1 MIRIISH
8 TIFFSH
14 NRHNNDCVL
23 FAGRKERSG
32 ETPIQRHAIH
42 YHSLYDNKILRK
54 FRGHVNDVVDISM
67 CPANDCFLTSSSD
80 RTVRLWTLQEAGC
93 LAQMELPTG
102 TQGTPHAVYDSTGMV
117 LGITVSGST
126 EQYVHLYD
134 ARNYASGAFAEL
146 RIPHSSIENAIQNQ
160 QGAAELSKAEW
171 SSIAFNASGN
181 QLLATAP
188 QGLVLLLDGFEGT
201 VQKALCSEGAL
212 SACYTADD
220 KSVLTG
226 YRDGTIGCWNVD
238 SGMLLKKLP
247 GHSGPVGCIASNPKY
262 AMFASCCTSTA
273 LWLW

>member
-1 MIRIISH
+1 MIRFLLH
-8 TIFFSH
+8 TIFFSP

-23 FAGRKERSG
+23 FAGRKGRSG
-32 ETPIQRHAIH
+32 ETPTQRHSIH

-54 FRGHVNDVVDISM
+54 FRGHVDDVADISM

-102 TQGTPHAVYDSTGMV
+102 AQGTPHAVYDSTGMV
-117 LGITVSGST
+117 LGITASGST

-134 ARNYASGAFAEL
+134 ARNYDSGAFAEL
-146 RIPHSSIENAIQNQ
+146 KVPHSSIENVIQNQ

-188 QGLVLLLDGFEGT
+188 QGLALLLDGFEGT
-201 VQKALCSEGAL
+201 VQKALCSEGAV
-212 SACYTADD
+212 SACFAADD
-220 KSVLTG
+220 KSVLMG
-226 YRDGTIGCWNVD
+226 NGDGTIGCWSVD
-238 SGMLLKKLP
+238 SGKLLKKLP
-247 GHSGPVGCIASNPKY
+247 GHNGPVGCIASNPKY